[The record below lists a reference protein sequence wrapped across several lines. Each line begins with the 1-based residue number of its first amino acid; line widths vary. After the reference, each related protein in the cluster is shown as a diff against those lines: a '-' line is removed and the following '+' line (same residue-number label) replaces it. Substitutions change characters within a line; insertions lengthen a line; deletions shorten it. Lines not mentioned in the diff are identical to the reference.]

1 MRKLIALL
9 LLSLLTAAACGGGE
23 ADRAEDSADSGVSGS
38 DSFEQPLTDA
48 EAYPVFASSEIVVGS
63 NRFLVGLLNDRD
75 APIGSP
81 EIDMTISF
89 FDLQASDTKPV
100 SSRDMSFIW
109 INKPYVGLYEG
120 DVRFD
125 RAGKWG
131 AEVSVH
137 GAGLDEMVR
146 AGFEVQEESSTPA
159 VGSRPPASHTPTG
172 ADVKDLSAIST
183 DQRPDPRFYELS
195 VHEALQSKEPFV
207 VVFAT
212 PKFCVSQTCGPT
224 LKTTKR
230 VAKDFADVN
239 FIHVEPYRLP
249 ADPAQLEPVKAVLQW
264 GLPSEPWV
272 FVVSSS
278 GRITAKYEGL
288 VGERELHEEL
298 QKL

>member
-1 MRKLIALL
+1 MRKLIILL
-9 LLSLLTAAACGGGE
+9 LLALLTAAACGGGE
-23 ADRAEDSADSGVSGS
+23 ADGADSAAGS
-38 DSFEQPLTDA
+38 DSNGNSFEQPFTDA
-48 EAYPVFASSEIVVGS
+48 EAYPVFASSEITVGS

-89 FDLQASDTKPV
+89 FDLAASDTEPT
-100 SSRDMSFIW
+100 STRDMSFIW
-109 INKPYVGLYEG
+109 INKPYAGLYKG

-125 RAGKWG
+125 RAGNWG
-131 AEVSVH
+131 AEVSVR
-137 GAGLDEMVR
+137 GVGLDETVR

-159 VGSRPPASHTPTG
+159 VGSRPPASDTPTG
-172 ADVKDLSAIST
+172 ADVEDLSAIST
-183 DQRPDPRFYELS
+183 DRRPDPRFYELS
-195 VHEALQSKEPFV
+195 IQGALKSKEPFV

-212 PKFCVSQTCGPT
+212 PKFCVSQTCGPILT
-224 LKTTKR
+224 NTKR
-230 VAKDFADVN
+230 VAQEFPGVN

-249 ADPAQLEPVKAVLQW
+249 ADPAQLQPVKSVVQW

-278 GRITAKYEGL
+278 GRITAKYEGVL
-288 VGERELHEEL
+288 GERELHEEL

>member
-9 LLSLLTAAACGGGE
+9 LLALLTIAACGE
-23 ADRAEDSADSGVSGS
+23 AEPDDPGSSGDSGG
-38 DSFEQPLTDA
+38 DSFGQLPTDA

-89 FDLQASDTKPV
+89 FDLQESDTNPV
-100 SSRDMSFIW
+100 STRDMSFIW
-109 INKPYVGLYEG
+109 ITKPYAGLYEG

-125 RAGKWG
+125 RAGNWG
-131 AEVSVH
+131 AEVTVH
-137 GAGLDEMVR
+137 GSGLDETVR
-146 AGFEVQEESSTPA
+146 AGFEVQKESSTPA
-159 VGSRPPASHTPTG
+159 VGSRPPASDTPTD
-172 ADVKDLSAIST
+172 ADVQDLSAIST
-183 DQRPDPRFYELS
+183 DRHPEPRFYELS
-195 VHEALQSKEPFV
+195 IDEALKSQEPFV

-212 PKFCVSQTCGPT
+212 PKFCASQTCGPT
-224 LKTTKR
+224 LETTKR
-230 VAKDFADVN
+230 VAQDFPGVN

-249 ADPAQLEPVKAVLQW
+249 ADPAQLEPVKSVVQW

-278 GRITAKYEGL
+278 GRITAKYEGVL
-288 VGERELHEEL
+288 GEQELHDEL